1 MGLLESS
8 AVAARGLRH
17 STHFEPSTAQFE
29 PSTAHRAD
37 GSPHAASRSQA
48 LAQPTRA
55 TTGASGPR
63 CRPPRRSKI
72 RRVDHSIKEREST
85 IVVKERLI
93 KAYAH
98 VTI

>member
-1 MGLLESS
+1 MQWAYLKHLLLLR
-8 AVAARGLRH
+8 VDRGIVL
-17 STHFEPSTAQFE
+17 TL
-29 PSTAHRAD
+29 
-37 GSPHAASRSQA
+37 SPQLLIA
-48 LAQPTRA
+48 LTVLLTQPHDLKLLLSEPTRA
-55 TTGASGPR
+55 RTGAPGPGA
-63 CRPPRRSKI
+63 RPPRRSKI